1 MEQLKNESE
10 TELQNQSEAE
20 MRDEKYMKEA
30 IKQAKKAYAIGEV
43 PIGCVIVYQD
53 KIIGRGYNRR
63 TIDNNTL
70 AHAELAEIRKAS
82 RKMFFKSENREI
94 WKTKNGVFLNGT
106 LRCVSL
112 IIYHLKNDFKR
123 KFISVTIVK
132 EEN

>member
-1 MEQLKNESE
+1 MEISPSAL
-10 TELQNQSEAE
+10 
-20 MRDEKYMKEA
+20 
-30 IKQAKKAYAIGEV
+30 
-43 PIGCVIVYQD
+43 
-53 KIIGRGYNRR
+53 YN
-63 TIDNNTL
+63 TQENV
-70 AHAELAEIRKAS
+70 
-82 RKMFFKSENREI
+82 FKSENREI

>member
-1 MEQLKNESE
+1 MTTIRSGQPLT
-10 TELQNQSEAE
+10 TE
-20 MRDEKYMKEA
+20 
-30 IKQAKKAYAIGEV
+30 G
-43 PIGCVIVYQD
+43 GIVWRFLLLHC
-53 KIIGRGYNRR
+53 IIHRR
-63 TIDNNTL
+63 
-70 AHAELAEIRKAS
+70 
-82 RKMFFKSENREI
+82 MFFKSENREI